1 MSCDVTWLSHLPS
14 NPLSVGQMVNNHTHG
29 THIHYVLLHVL
40 YEVVCYCARNTY
52 AVYTYTHHNTH
63 RECRHTASTY
73 IESSLRI
80 HIALLKGL

>member
-40 YEVVCYCARNTY
+40 YEVVCYCAK
-52 AVYTYTHHNTH
+52 
-63 RECRHTASTY
+63 EY
-73 IESSLRI
+73 ICSIRI
-80 HIALLKGL
+80 HTIIHTENADILQVHI